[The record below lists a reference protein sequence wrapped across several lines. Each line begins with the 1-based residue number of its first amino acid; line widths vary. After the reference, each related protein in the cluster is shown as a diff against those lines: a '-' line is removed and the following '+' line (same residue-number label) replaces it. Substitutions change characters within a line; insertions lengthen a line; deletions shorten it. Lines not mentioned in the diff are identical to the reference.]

1 MDGFTNTYNN
11 IKTILDNARKNVY
24 YAVNFEMVQAYWS
37 IGRVIVEEEQK
48 GKNRADYGKYLIREL
63 SRRLTNEY
71 GRGFDERNLWYM
83 KAFYLNFPK
92 LNSLRSELTWT
103 HYRLL
108 LRVENQSTRDF
119 YMIESINNK
128 WSTRELERQIN
139 SLLYER
145 LALSRDKK
153 KVIELSKKGQIIEK
167 PSDIIKDP
175 YILEFL
181 GLNDKF
187 SYKEKD
193 LEKALLDKLQAFILE
208 LGKGF
213 SLVSRQYRINVDNE
227 HYYVDLVFYNY
238 LLKCFF
244 LVELK
249 SGKLNH
255 TDIGQMDFYVRY
267 FEKEVKKINDN
278 PTIGLILC
286 TGKNEVMARYTLL
299 NDKRNVFASKYRLYL
314 PSEEEIRK
322 GLESVKEKI

>member
-1 MDGFTNTYNN
+1 
-11 IKTILDNARKNVY
+11 
-24 YAVNFEMVQAYWS
+24 MVQAYWS

-48 GKNRADYGKYLIREL
+48 GSKRANYGQYLIHELSIKLSKDYGK
-63 SRRLTNEY
+63 
-71 GRGFDERNLWYM
+71 GFDLSNIRHM
-83 KAFYLNFPK
+83 RQFYLLFQK
-92 LNSLRSELTWT
+92 RDALRLELTWT

-108 LRVENQSTRDF
+108 LRVEEEQARKF
-119 YMIESINNK
+119 YMIESINSK

-145 LALSRDKK
+145 LTLSRDKK

-175 YILEFL
+175 YVLEFL
-181 GLNDKF
+181 DLNDKF

-267 FEKEVKKINDN
+267 FEKEVKQETDN

-286 TGKNEVMARYTLL
+286 SDKSEIMARYTLL
-299 NDKRNVFASKYRLYL
+299 GDKKNVFASKYRLYL
-314 PSEEEIRK
+314 PSEDEIKK
-322 GLESVKEKI
+322 GLRISMQSG